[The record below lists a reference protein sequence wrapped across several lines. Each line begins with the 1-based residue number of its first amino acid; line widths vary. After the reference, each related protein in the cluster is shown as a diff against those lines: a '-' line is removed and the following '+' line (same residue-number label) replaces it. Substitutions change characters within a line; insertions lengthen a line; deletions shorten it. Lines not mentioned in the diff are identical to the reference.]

1 MFARSSKFSLFDP
14 AKEMVY
20 IEMSKEE
27 KSKGKAAVDVMGSQV
42 GKSGA
47 SFMAQ
52 AMLLTLGSIP
62 AAMPTIFGVFTVIC
76 LAWLRA
82 VAGLNTDINKQET
95 DKAEAKEAKAAAE
108 GAGEGGAAAAAAAV

>member
-1 MFARSSKFSLFDP
+1 MGYHQLSRGSSTYLL
-14 AKEMVY
+14 
-20 IEMSKEE
+20 
-27 KSKGKAAVDVMGSQV
+27 MGSQV